1 MKKMRRRSWLT
12 SWARNREFLRYLT
25 TWVLPPLTAELIT
38 SLTRISWGWQLVTYF
53 AMVMAAR
60 WAWQLEYDFCAMY
73 WHVLM
78 HADLDAA
85 ANMPV
90 SETRYVALRHKRPR
104 YPGVWAVVV
113 YDEDSIRMYQ
123 GLGKTPSPPGKA
135 ETARFARQTG

>member
-1 MKKMRRRSWLT
+1 MRRQSWPIR
-12 SWARNREFLRYLT
+12 WARNRELLRYLT
-25 TWVLPPLTAELIT
+25 TWMLPVFAAGAITAVA
-38 SLTRISWGWQLVTYF
+38 RINWGWQIGIYL

-60 WAWQLEYDFCAMY
+60 WAWQLEYDFRAMY
-73 WHVLM
+73 RHALM

-85 ANMPV
+85 AGMPV